1 MTAGHRALIHHLSKS
16 DKAPVFSY
24 IFDHGIDKFQEEI
37 DKRISQI
44 GNRTFNNLH
53 TDYIPPWKDI
63 YHLFERKREVVTNS
77 NRVLLEDEGNRMSEY
92 LVRLYVSFANYGS
105 PKQGLLAVR
114 RKLLGLNQR
123 HSKWQRV
130 VSAGKLNHFIISDQ
144 SEISQHSTDF
154 RRAVS

>member
-1 MTAGHRALIHHLSKS
+1 MTAGHRALLSHLSKS

-37 DKRISQI
+37 EKRITQI
-44 GNRTFNNLH
+44 GNRTTFNNLH

-63 YHLFERKREVVTNS
+63 YHLFERKKEAVTND
-77 NRVLLEDEGNRMSEY
+77 NKVLLEDEGNRMSEY

-105 PKQGLLAVR
+105 PKQGLLAAR
-114 RKLLGLNQR
+114 RKLLGINQR

-144 SEISQHSTDF
+144 SEIRHSDF

>member
-1 MTAGHRALIHHLSKS
+1 MNAGHRALLSHLSKS

-37 DKRISQI
+37 DKRITQI
-44 GNRTFNNLH
+44 GNRTSTNLH

-63 YHLFERKREVVTNS
+63 YHLFERKQEVVTN
-77 NRVLLEDEGNRMSEY
+77 NNNKVFLEDEGNRMSEY

-105 PKQGLLAVR
+105 PKQGLLAAR
-114 RKLLGLNQR
+114 RKLLGSNQR

-130 VSAGKLNHFIISDQ
+130 VGKLNHFIISDQ